1 MSKKLRGK
9 ARARNSK
16 KKNRIRKT
24 KDKQRLKALSN
35 KILKYYAPELHRISK
50 TIIEGEDLSFIDELK
65 KVLSAH
71 SNGVGLSAP
80 QIGINKRVIIF
91 DAQKSG
97 KYKIMINPEIIEMSE
112 ENKIDS
118 EGCLSY
124 PNFYTL
130 IERAKNIKVK
140 YLTKDFKECIDNYVD
155 FEARIVQHEIDHL
168 FGECLVGD
176 AWEKKQERRSNL
188 L

>member
-1 MSKKLRGK
+1 MSKKLKGK

-24 KDKQRLKALSN
+24 KEKQRLKALNS
-35 KILKYYAPELHRISK
+35 KILKYDAPELHKLSK
-50 TIIEGEDLSFIDELK
+50 TITEGEDLSFIDNLK
-65 KVLSAH
+65 EILSAQ
-71 SNGVGLSAP
+71 SIGVGLSAP
-80 QIGINKRVIIF
+80 QIGINKSAIIF
-91 DAQKSG
+91 DAKKSG
-97 KYKIMINPEIIEMSE
+97 RYKVMINPEIVEMSE
-112 ENKIDS
+112 DKETDS

-124 PNFYTL
+124 PNFYTF

-140 YLTKDFKECIDNYVD
+140 YLTRDFKECIDNYSG

-168 FGECLVGD
+168 FGECLVGE
-176 AWEKKQERRSNL
+176 AWEKKQEKRSNL